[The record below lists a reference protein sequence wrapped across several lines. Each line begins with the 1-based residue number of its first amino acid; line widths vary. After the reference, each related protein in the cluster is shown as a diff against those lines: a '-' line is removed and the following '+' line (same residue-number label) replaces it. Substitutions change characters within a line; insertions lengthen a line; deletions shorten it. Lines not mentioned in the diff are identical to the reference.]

1 MIGPYVIID
10 SDPPL
15 TFLSVGDSA
24 PGLSYPILTDIGVI
38 RRPADGSET
47 GNVDVELDNSDGG
60 ATRLLSVPPLRAAAI
75 LYGPDAS
82 VWFSGL
88 LAGVRLA
95 ETATLSIES

>member
-1 MIGPYVIID
+1 
-10 SDPPL
+10 
-15 TFLSVGDSA
+15 
-24 PGLSYPILTDIGVI
+24 
-38 RRPADGSET
+38 
-47 GNVDVELDNSDGG
+47 VDVELDNSDGG
-60 ATRLLSVPPLRAAAI
+60 ATELLSVPPLRAAAI